1 MDIQFEGWARKH
13 GRLSIASF
21 DLTKTTAGPVGTD
34 FSKEEPLIVLSGD
47 GGVVERITVN
57 CHTHVRLGGEY
68 QAMVTLSKKEIARLY
83 YLTHQTE
90 VDGLVKTLPI
100 AR

>member
-21 DLTKTTAGPVGTD
+21 DLTKTTAGPAGTD

-47 GGVVERITVN
+47 GGLVERIT
-57 CHTHVRLGGEY
+57 
-68 QAMVTLSKKEIARLY
+68 
-83 YLTHQTE
+83 
-90 VDGLVKTLPI
+90 
-100 AR
+100 

>member
-21 DLTKTTAGPVGTD
+21 DLTTRLRSAWHRLLKGRAADRSLRRRRGRRT
-34 FSKEEPLIVLSGD
+34 
-47 GGVVERITVN
+47 ITVN
-57 CHTHVRLGGEY
+57 RHTNVRLGGDY

-83 YLTHQTE
+83 YLTHQR
-90 VDGLVKTLPI
+90 K
-100 AR
+100 